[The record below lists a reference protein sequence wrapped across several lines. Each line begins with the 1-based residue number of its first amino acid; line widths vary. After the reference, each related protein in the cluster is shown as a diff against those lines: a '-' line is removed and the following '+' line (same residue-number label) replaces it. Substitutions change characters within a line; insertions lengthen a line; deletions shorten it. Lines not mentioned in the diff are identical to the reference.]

1 MTKGGSRRRMGGAN
15 GSRECAPDDRL
26 RDTHHR
32 SCVIDGFRRVSH
44 RAPIRATVGS
54 TQGEEYTMKLVYFD
68 DFKLGVLQGDT
79 VVDVSAEVNDI
90 PHTGPGDLMNG

>member
-1 MTKGGSRRRMGGAN
+1 MAAGWVERLVRSSSKSEGGS
-15 GSRECAPDDRL
+15 
-26 RDTHHR
+26 DTHHR

-68 DFKLGVLQGDT
+68 DFKLGVLKGDP
-79 VVDVSAEVNDI
+79 VVDVVGGA
-90 PHTGPGDLMNG
+90 